1 MLTAFEHDRNIAH
14 RDIRPEIIFLVDD
27 SPTIKLGDFLLTAHI
42 QTGSKLSDLCGA
54 PSYVAPEV
62 LSEDRFRQY
71 DQKVDV
77 WSLGVVLYICLCGFP
92 PFSDELYTREF
103 PYTLSPQIRRGQ
115 FGYPSPAWDPVSDSA
130 STYQAVSPTLEQF
143 THTKRSRIDRC
154 NASRGP
160 RA

>member
-14 RDIRPEIIFLVDD
+14 RDIKPEIIFLVDD
-27 SPTIKLGDFLLTAHI
+27 SPTIKMGDFLLATDI

-103 PYTLSPQIRRGQ
+103 PYTLSQQIKRGQ
-115 FGYPSPAWDPVSDSA
+115 FDYLSPYWDPVNDSA
-130 STYQAVSPTLEQF
+130 STYQAVF
-143 THTKRSRIDRC
+143 TNFGAIYSH
-154 NASRGP
+154 
-160 RA
+160 